1 MQKLET
7 LVLSL
12 NAKKAF
18 DSERWSI
25 LYTVSLLV
33 KFVSNKSVTDVVKGY
48 TINPTAGMKSNGD
61 YTVVFT

>member
-33 KFVSNKSVTDVVKGY
+33 KFVSNKSVIDVKGY